1 MAKNR
6 EMLKEAIAEA
16 KAVKEMAIANAK
28 AALEEAFTPQLKS
41 MLSLKL
47 QEMEL
52 EEEDLEEYTEYQED
66 PETGRPVTSKDVYG
80 TEEKMMEVDLEE
92 LLAELELEEEEE
104 PLYEAEEDEDEE
116 EDEATEDVDLSDEE
130 IKDMIEDV
138 LAQMIKDGE
147 IEAGPNFEA
156 EEGEEEASEEDEEEV
171 NLEELLKEIEEMEK
185 DEYYTNE
192 IFDPSAPIVLSAGL
206 GALSGLIALGT
217 AYYFSRGAVKKE
229 ELEKRITNLVLS
241 KQKGTLDKEW
251 ETMKKDMEKNP
262 QLKQKVLDNLDLIQ
276 KMGLSLDE
284 AETGNPM
291 LDALKSV
298 AADQNISLS
307 SIVKGSEKV
316 EDTVEKIEEMEEK
329 EMETE
334 SLETGIPSEAE
345 VKAAADKIAAA
356 VKSGEIDLSDFQAF
370 LQAGREEAKDDI
382 ATLNEAE
389 GEPSKE
395 EIKTMLKDDIKDL
408 QRKKSVWKIATAL
421 GISLASAGLVTLG
434 LGFIVDAAAVNAAK
448 AFEVIGMAPEVLI
461 GVGGLASGAAA
472 GIASANK
479 VYQANLGIASKEY
492 QLKKMDKELT
502 EAYSTIKSLRSELN
516 EINLLN
522 AKLLYTNKI
531 FKAKNLNENQKVKVL
546 SSFDKAKNV
555 GEVKMVY
562 ETLNEGIKV
571 AKTTIKEN
579 LGRASKSTVTPT
591 AKQPI
596 VESNDVFKRMQKL
609 AGLI

>member
-1 MAKNR
+1 MIDL
-6 EMLKEAIAEA
+6 M
-16 KAVKEMAIANAK
+16 KAYKVGPDRLNKK
-28 AALEEAFTPQLKS
+28 W
-41 MLSLKL
+41 
-47 QEMEL
+47 
-52 EEEDLEEYTEYQED
+52 
-66 PETGRPVTSKDVYG
+66 
-80 TEEKMMEVDLEE
+80 
-92 LLAELELEEEEE
+92 
-104 PLYEAEEDEDEE
+104 
-116 EDEATEDVDLSDEE
+116 EE
-130 IKDMIEDV
+130 I
-138 LAQMIKDGE
+138 
-147 IEAGPNFEA
+147 
-156 EEGEEEASEEDEEEV
+156 
-171 NLEELLKEIEEMEK
+171 
-185 DEYYTNE
+185 
-192 IFDPSAPIVLSAGL
+192 
-206 GALSGLIALGT
+206 
-217 AYYFSRGAVKKE
+217 
-229 ELEKRITNLVLS
+229 
-241 KQKGTLDKEW
+241 
-251 ETMKKDMEKNP
+251 KKDMEKNP
-262 QLKQKVLDNLDLIQ
+262 QLKQKVLDNLDMIQ

-316 EDTVEKIEEMEEK
+316 EDTVEKIDK
-329 EMETE
+329 GGSTE
-334 SLETGIPSEAE
+334 IAELTNLSEADIPSEAE
-345 VKAAADKIAAA
+345 VKAAADKLAAA
-356 VKSGEIDLSDFQAF
+356 VKSGEISQEDFQAF

-395 EIKTMLKDDIKDL
+395 EIQNMLKDDIKDL
-408 QRKKSVWKIATAL
+408 KREKSVWKIATAL
-421 GISLASAGLVTLG
+421 GISLAAAGLVTLG